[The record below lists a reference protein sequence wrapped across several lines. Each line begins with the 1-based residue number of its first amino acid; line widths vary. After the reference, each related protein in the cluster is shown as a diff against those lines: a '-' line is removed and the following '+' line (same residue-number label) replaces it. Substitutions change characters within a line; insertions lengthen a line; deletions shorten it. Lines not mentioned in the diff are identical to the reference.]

1 MVRASAGL
9 LLAVALAALP
19 VRPARAQE
27 QEAEFETVD
36 RIAAIVGDS
45 VIPLSRVE
53 EELNVQRQRGA
64 QVPTDSAGRLAA
76 MREIVKGLVDQ
87 QLLVQAAL
95 RDTSIVVSE
104 QEVQV
109 AVERALKQIR
119 DQFPSD
125 LDFRRE
131 LQASNFG
138 TPEEYRLWL
147 ADQQRSEILRNQYV
161 QKLRDKGDLKPLAPT
176 EAELRAFY
184 EQNKTQQQHRPATA
198 SFRQIVI
205 RVAPDSAALA
215 TAFHLADSLAQVLRD
230 GADFNVVARRFSE
243 DPGTREQG
251 GELGWV
257 RRGNFVPQFEAA
269 AFKLKPGQISPPVLS
284 PYGYHIIEV
293 ERSQP
298 AEVQVR
304 HILIRPTLTDAD
316 RERARQLAERV
327 AQALIEGA
335 PFDSLARLYNDDAG
349 GEQTLVDKYPESDL
363 PEVYRDALSGAQ
375 PGDVIGPLLIDL
387 GDGRPK
393 YAVIRVIELR
403 PEGEYSFED
412 LRDQIRGVLSEQN
425 AMDRL
430 LRSLRAAT
438 YVEIKL

>member
-1 MVRASAGL
+1 VRASTGL
-9 LLAVALAALP
+9 LLALAAAVL
-19 VRPARAQE
+19 PARAVRA
-27 QEAEFETVD
+27 QEADTTFSTVD

-53 EELNVQRQRGA
+53 EELNVERQRGREI
-64 QVPTDSAGRLAA
+64 PTDSAGRLAL
-76 MREIVKGLVDQ
+76 MHEIVNALVDQ

-95 RDTSIVVSE
+95 RDTSIGVSE

-109 AVERALKQIR
+109 AVERAYRQIR
-119 DQFPSD
+119 DQFPSE

-147 ADQQRSEILRNQYV
+147 ADQQRSELLRNQYV

-176 EAELRAFY
+176 EAEMRAFY
-184 EQNKTQQQHRPATA
+184 ERNKSQQERRPATA

-205 RVAPDSAALA
+205 RVAPDSAALH
-215 TAFHLADSLAQVLRD
+215 TAFNLADSLVQVLRG
-230 GADFNVVARRFSE
+230 GADFNVIARRFSE
-243 DPGTREQG
+243 DPGTRDQG

-257 RRGNFVPQFEAA
+257 RRGNFVPQFEQA
-269 AFKLKPGQISPPVLS
+269 AFALKPGQISPPVLTS
-284 PYGYHIIEV
+284 FGYHIIEV

-316 RERARQLAERV
+316 RELARQTAERV
-327 AQALIEGA
+327 AQALIDGA
-335 PFDSLARLYNDDAG
+335 PFDSLAALYNDYAG
-349 GEQTLVDKYPESDL
+349 GEQTLVENYPEESL
-363 PEVYRDALSGAQ
+363 PEVYRDALAGAQ
-375 PGDVIGPLLIDL
+375 PGDVIGPLLLDI

-393 YAVIRVIELR
+393 YVDMQVIELR
-403 PEGEYSFED
+403 PEGEYNFED
-412 LRDQIRGVLSEQN
+412 VRDQLRSTLAEQN
-425 AMDRL
+425 AMQRL
-430 LRSLRAAT
+430 LHSLREAT
-438 YVEIKL
+438 YVEIRL